1 MSRKR
6 IKEFLIRKSKQFYFT
21 QCCKYIIDLTKF
33 QKLKTFWDASTSC
46 ICVEKQRS
54 DSALSPSAFALS
66 AYRRFARSYG
76 QVNYCIHNFS
86 GLKGQ
91 TQISQKGLH
100 FFSYKVSWV
109 VSSLDKAFLQN
120 LLANLFARTEIQ
132 VGELL
137 LQPEYIEKEIFP
149 ELGSQTRFLCIS
161 PLVLANP
168 NKNSFYA
175 KHFVSP
181 AIDLF
186 SDLLY
191 EATMSRMEASG
202 LYSSGEMKDFAKF
215 QIIPDK
221 VYLERT
227 KNNDKKFARIY
238 AVPEDGIKQ
247 EIRGYTLPF
256 TLHAHPKV
264 QNFVVNCGLGSYNHK
279 GYGMLD
285 LADHSQTRRLI
296 LKQWEMAV
304 V

>member
-1 MSRKR
+1 MRVRVVFVLKN
-6 IKEFLIRKSKQFYFT
+6 KGAMVPFHHQHLLYQLVE
-21 QCCKYIIDLTKF
+21 DL
-33 QKLKTFWDASTSC
+33 LPNYS
-46 ICVEKQRS
+46 
-54 DSALSPSAFALS
+54 
-66 AYRRFARSYG
+66 
-76 QVNYCIHNFS
+76 QVNLSIHNFS

-91 TQISQKGLH
+91 TQVSQKGLH
-100 FFSYKVSWV
+100 FFSSKVSWV
-109 VSSLDKAFLQN
+109 VSTLDKSFLQN
-120 LLANLFARTEIQ
+120 LLASIFSKNEIKI
-132 VGELL
+132 GELL
-137 LQPEYIEKEIFP
+137 LQPEYIEREVFP
-149 ELGSQTRFLCIS
+149 ELGHQTHFLCIS

-181 AIDLF
+181 SIDLF

-202 LYSSGEMKDFAKF
+202 LYSEEDMKSFAKF
-215 QIIPDK
+215 QLIPDK
-221 VYLERT
+221 TYLERI

-238 AVPEDGIKQ
+238 AIPENGSKQ

-285 LADHSQTRRLI
+285 LADHSQTKRFVLPN
-296 LKQWEMAV
+296 WEMAV